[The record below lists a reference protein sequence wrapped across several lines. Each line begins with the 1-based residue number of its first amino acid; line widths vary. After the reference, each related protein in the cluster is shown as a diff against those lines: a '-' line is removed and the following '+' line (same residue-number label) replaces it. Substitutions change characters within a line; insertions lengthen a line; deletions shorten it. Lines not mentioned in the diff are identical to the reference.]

1 MGKEKETVANP
12 FSAFKLLKGEFVPPE
27 PKEDEVESDIETGD
41 PALLKEDNNLEEV
54 DKLKK
59 GDEVLKEVIDKQ
71 KKVVKKAAEIEEDT
85 EDEEDTTNP
94 TKKKVEEVDE
104 TSGIKEFTKTLYE
117 KGIVDFDDT
126 DEDFEDSEEGIETIV
141 DKTVKNRINKWAEAL
156 PEDYSKFLDF
166 VQNGGEPKQFLE
178 VYYGNHSWETF
189 KIEDESAQ
197 RLAVKES
204 LRLSGEAEEDIEDMV
219 SEWEINGTLEKRAK
233 SAVTKLQKHEQI
245 QKANLLEIQKQKEA
259 QKEQEAKNYWDS
271 FKKDLYAKED
281 IKGFKLTPKVKDK
294 LWTFMTAV
302 DKRTGKTPYEQAIE
316 KNKDSSYLFAYL
328 AMNDFDS
335 GKLEKQVETK
345 MSNKFSSMLKNYNS
359 SSKEKISSGKTDDNY
374 DTDPFAAFKKK

>member
-189 KIEDESAQ
+189 KVEDENAQ

-219 SEWEINGTLEKRAK
+219 TEWFDNGTLEKRAK
-233 SAVTKLQKHEQI
+233 SAIVKLQKHEQI